1 MPQWVLSQ
9 IRGMYERYRP
19 DKLSEWSDL
28 CYKYK
33 GQEKQWL
40 NLMHKKYLG
49 APLTPQE
56 WEEML
61 IQQQSS
67 EEITAQ
73 RARRA
78 RSLFRGNHIRDP
90 AHFELSCKSAGGVV
104 AAAAADADAVDVALF
119 YQT

>member
-1 MPQWVLSQ
+1 
-9 IRGMYERYRP
+9 
-19 DKLSEWSDL
+19 
-28 CYKYK
+28 
-33 GQEKQWL
+33 
-40 NLMHKKYLG
+40 MHKKYLG

-61 IQQQSS
+61 IQQSS

-104 AAAAADADAVDVALF
+104 AAAAADADAVDVALSF
-119 YQT
+119 FFHQT